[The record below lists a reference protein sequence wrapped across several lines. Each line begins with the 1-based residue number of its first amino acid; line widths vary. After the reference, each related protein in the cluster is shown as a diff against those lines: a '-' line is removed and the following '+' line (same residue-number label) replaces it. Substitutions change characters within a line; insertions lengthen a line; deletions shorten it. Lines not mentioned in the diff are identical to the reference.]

1 MMSADFRL
9 THEALFD
16 ELERQDAFSAGTAI
30 DVVKLT
36 QAVLNAKAV
45 IELPAPPPPS
55 RPHAACGTGPYQRCE
70 SCE

>member
-16 ELERQDAFSAGTAI
+16 ELERQDIFAAGAAI

-36 QAVLNAKAV
+36 QAVMDAQTLIRRPSLIA
-45 IELPAPPPPS
+45 AP
-55 RPHAACGTGPYQRCE
+55 RPGASCSTGPYQRCE